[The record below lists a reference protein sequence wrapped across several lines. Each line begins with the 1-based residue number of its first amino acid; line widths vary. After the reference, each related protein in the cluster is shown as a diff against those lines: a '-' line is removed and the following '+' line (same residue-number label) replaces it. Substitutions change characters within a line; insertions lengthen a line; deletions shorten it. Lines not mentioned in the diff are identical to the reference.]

1 MYIIKEIL
9 NYNKKV
15 INKMGVLIKKKY
27 LFIDG
32 LWIEIS

>member
-15 INKMGVLIKKKY
+15 INKMGVLIKKKN